1 MRSIIP
7 LKRACS
13 LENGYSKK
21 RFLPSVVL
29 LFSCVAISACTIG
42 PSPFDEGEVTTYE
55 KPSYFSMQSLL
66 PRAARKNKFANTPSG
81 DDPYSVGWRD
91 GCDSIVSVVG
101 SGTYQMITPKF
112 PTEKLTNDPWYLR
125 GYRDGTSWCTFR
137 LDWYIM

>member
-1 MRSIIP
+1 MCSIEIKVRDCAQKNISASIKLFRNLP
-7 LKRACS
+7 VATLCI
-13 LENGYSKK
+13 
-21 RFLPSVVL
+21 FL
-29 LFSCVAISACTIG
+29 SACTIG
-42 PSPFDEGEVTTYE
+42 PSPFDEGEITTE
-55 KPSYFSMQSLL
+55 KKPSYFSMQSLM

-101 SGTYQMITPKF
+101 SGLYQTITPKF
-112 PTEKLTNDPWYLR
+112 ESEKLTGDPWYLR